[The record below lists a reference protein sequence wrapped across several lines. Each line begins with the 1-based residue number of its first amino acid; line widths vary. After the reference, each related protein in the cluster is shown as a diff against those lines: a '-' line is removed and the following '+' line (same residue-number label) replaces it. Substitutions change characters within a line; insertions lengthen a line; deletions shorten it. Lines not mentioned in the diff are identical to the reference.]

1 MVCADVPDIAVVINY
16 DLPNVAEDYIHR
28 IGRTGRRG
36 RKGTAVTLLSPLDS
50 TEGTAAAQLASAL
63 VTLLSQASLNV
74 PLALLRLAASTS
86 V

>member
-36 RKGTAVTLLSPLDS
+36 HKGTAVTFIPPLDT
-50 TEGTAAAQLASAL
+50 TEGTAAARLAASL
-63 VTLLSQASLNV
+63 VSLLSQASLSV
-74 PLALLRLAASTS
+74 PMALLKLASTS